1 MRSALK
7 FAFKQ
12 TILSSDSIRGKKNIV
27 SIDWACESKRW
38 DDIERME
45 FVLVVTSGQ
54 QQMWDGVDSLHE
66 EIEYHKC
73 MLVGFVL

>member
-1 MRSALK
+1 
-7 FAFKQ
+7 
-12 TILSSDSIRGKKNIV
+12 
-27 SIDWACESKRW
+27 
-38 DDIERME
+38 ME